1 MARKKKKKNNN
12 IHITAL
18 NRAALVMVLAAALA
32 AGIISLLACF
42 FTIIFLPC
50 AIVCFWLTYICVK
63 EWQRRKEEQQKPA
76 EIVGEA

>member
-18 NRAALVMVLAAALA
+18 SRAALVMVLAAALA
-32 AGIISLLACF
+32 AGVISLLACF
-42 FTIIFLPC
+42 YSIIFLPC

-63 EWQRRKEEQQKPA
+63 EWQRRKA
-76 EIVGEA
+76 ELHKTVETKGEA